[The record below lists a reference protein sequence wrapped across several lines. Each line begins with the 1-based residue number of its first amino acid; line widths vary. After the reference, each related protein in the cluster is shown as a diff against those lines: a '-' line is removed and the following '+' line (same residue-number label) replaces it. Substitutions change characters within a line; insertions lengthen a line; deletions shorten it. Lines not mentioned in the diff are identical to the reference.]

1 MVISKER
8 KETGR
13 TDMEKKLTLF
23 EFTLIYTFDFLSL
36 DARLLESEH

>member
-23 EFTLIYTFDFLSL
+23 EFTLIYTFDF
-36 DARLLESEH
+36 RTT